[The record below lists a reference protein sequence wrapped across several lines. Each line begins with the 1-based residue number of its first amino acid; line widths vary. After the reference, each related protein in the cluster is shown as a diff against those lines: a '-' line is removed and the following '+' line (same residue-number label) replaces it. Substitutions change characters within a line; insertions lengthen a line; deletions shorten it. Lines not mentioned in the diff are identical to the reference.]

1 MHGEDGSSIDW
12 PRCAI
17 RPGYAR
23 SVSTLSIRFRSEF
36 SLISSVTMLLL
47 LTIVRQAFSLQIVWI
62 SSSACAAV
70 STQMTRPPR
79 SVKTDSNSSSCLSG
93 LLLPPF
99 DILGPFACEV
109 QIGKLLLTL
118 WYNCVIAAD
127 IEIYLFAVV
136 RSIR

>member
-1 MHGEDGSSIDW
+1 M
-12 PRCAI
+12 
-17 RPGYAR
+17 
-23 SVSTLSIRFRSEF
+23 
-36 SLISSVTMLLL
+36 
-47 LTIVRQAFSLQIVWI
+47 WI

-70 STQMTRPPR
+70 FHPDDATAAFGKNGFEFLQLF
-79 SVKTDSNSSSCLSG
+79 VQGFYC
-93 LLLPPF
+93 PPF

-136 RSIR
+136 EVLRFDRAAGDEVSCGFCHGESGLDNFLRFAPGRHRNPAHIFG